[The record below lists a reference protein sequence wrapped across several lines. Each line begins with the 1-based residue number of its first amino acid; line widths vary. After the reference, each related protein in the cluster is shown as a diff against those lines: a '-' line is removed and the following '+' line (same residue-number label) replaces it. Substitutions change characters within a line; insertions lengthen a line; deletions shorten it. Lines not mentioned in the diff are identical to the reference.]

1 MSAPSDRHGRT
12 SPSHDRSQSQSALNT
27 SSSNSRLGIRLVPY
41 TPPRI
46 DPEERAP
53 SQASARPEPPAEDA
67 GNSRPSANYD
77 IQTIRNVGHWR
88 RSSEPVQPRGDE
100 SHATTPGS
108 ASPTPIASGF
118 SLARLGEE
126 RVSGMKPLVSPSGFG
141 QGGPTTTHRRSP
153 SEAATYT
160 TTTNASALR
169 ASRSAESPSPSPGQ
183 ARSLSR
189 RRNIIVLQPD
199 KTFAIVP
206 RNNDRD
212 SAISTSQSP
221 SFSLNSPPTAYSSV
235 RSSTLSTHERPSI
248 DVWTDSR
255 ADTPMTGFS
264 TVVPDLVSS
273 SPAPSNASS
282 STARLVDDP
291 TTSSPWN
298 YRMFGGLRKVPSTPD
313 HSKARP
319 AVEPETSVPPL
330 SPVPETTSSGKD
342 ETETGTI
349 VRRPSSTSVVSEVT
363 INTVSESTNYK
374 VYGPGSVGQE
384 SNDSLIFNS
393 PGPSNWEVLGDATSP
408 GPAFS
413 FTSPPSPIPEFS
425 LNSSPPETV
434 DGSESENYV
443 VHGGP
448 SVTVS
453 PSSSLV
459 TLGRKPRPSYSQ
471 ESLKV
476 APLRP
481 AGKRRSNENFGYYK
495 QRSRESLRSR
505 ANSLKTVSSIIGS
518 QNPAQSFLTVAP
530 VVINLG
536 PLTARVARGGGSSS
550 GSSSSSDNFP
560 WLPPPTPGSPAG
572 PSSPSLSIPPV
583 SMIQAHPHQW
593 SSQLSTVMSES
604 EESDPVTTRSVSP
617 LSEFAGGHRR
627 GNSWM
632 SRHSRQMQSISSSLA
647 DENVVVYTT
656 SGSESYPTSSSR
668 GGPSQMRTI
677 RDHDEHGDGIAD
689 LDSKPSITGLS
700 SMFTNSNGSSRGL
713 HSRSSSRASRAS
725 RTRANSLNSSIP
737 AWARV
742 YYGSGERRWLGRSPS
757 FITISE
763 AGSRPGSSG
772 LFPDEESP
780 IDDQFPPAIFSPRKR
795 AREVDQVAQRPY
807 SDQGDMDIEQGYPQN
822 YGVFRT
828 LREKTSSIWSPHLR
842 QDRRASRFSMWDPP
856 SVTWSADTGIMGKR
870 NVQIILFSL
879 GFIFPFAWMIAAVLP
894 LPDLYKLEA
903 TEISQGKKPESRFQ
917 PRLTDEKRY
926 DSARWWRNLN
936 RIMSIVGLL
945 IIGAVVALAVVGV
958 RQGWGHEE

>member
-12 SPSHDRSQSQSALNT
+12 SPSHDRSQSQSAL
-27 SSSNSRLGIRLVPY
+27 SSSTSNSRLGIRLVPY

-46 DPEERAP
+46 DPEDRAP
-53 SQASARPEPPAEDA
+53 SQASARPEPAEDA
-67 GNSRPSANYD
+67 GNQRSSANYD

-88 RSSEPVQPRGDE
+88 RSSEPVQPRG
-100 SHATTPGS
+100 
-108 ASPTPIASGF
+108 ASGF
-118 SLARLGEE
+118 SLARPDDE
-126 RVSGMKPLVSPSGFG
+126 RVSGMKPLVSPSGFS

-153 SEAATYT
+153 SDAATYT
-160 TTTNASALR
+160 TTANASALR

-189 RRNIIVLQPD
+189 RRNIIVLQAD

-206 RNNDRD
+206 RSNDRD
-212 SAISTSQSP
+212 SAVSTSQSP
-221 SFSLNSPPTAYSSV
+221 SQSLSSPPTTYSSV
-235 RSSTLSTHERPSI
+235 RSSTHSTHERPSI

-255 ADTPMTGFS
+255 ADTPMTGVS
-264 TVVPDLVSS
+264 TVVPDLTSS
-273 SPAPSNASS
+273 ERASPAPSNASS
-282 STARLVDDP
+282 STARLGGEDP

-319 AVEPETSVPPL
+319 AVEPETPVPPL

-363 INTVSESTNYK
+363 INTVSESSNYK
-374 VYGPGSVGQE
+374 VYGPGSVAQE
-384 SNDSLIFNS
+384 SSDSLIFNS
-393 PGPSNWEVLGDATSP
+393 PGPSNWEVLGNATPSP
-408 GPAFS
+408 VPAFS
-413 FTSPPSPIPEFS
+413 LTSPPSPIPEYS

-434 DGSESENYV
+434 DGNESENYV
-443 VHGGP
+443 VYGAQ

-481 AGKRRSNENFGYYK
+481 VGKRRSNENFGYYK

-505 ANSLKTVSSIIGS
+505 ANSLKAVSSIIGN
-518 QNPAQSFLTVAP
+518 QNPAQSLLTVAP
-530 VVINLG
+530 VVINLA

-550 GSSSSSDNFP
+550 GSSSSSDNVP
-560 WLPPPTPGSPAG
+560 WLPSPTPRSPAG

-583 SMIQAHPHQW
+583 PMIQAHPHQW

-604 EESDPVTTRSVSP
+604 EESDPVPTRSVSP
-617 LSEFAGGHRR
+617 LSESTGTGGHRR

-689 LDSKPSITGLS
+689 LDEKPSMTGLS

-713 HSRSSSRASRAS
+713 HSRSSSRASRTS

-742 YYGSGERRWLGRSPS
+742 YYGSGERRWLGKSPS
-757 FITISE
+757 FLTISE

-772 LFPDEESP
+772 LFGDEESP
-780 IDDQFPPAIFSPRKR
+780 IDDQFPPAIFSPRRR
-795 AREVDQVAQRPY
+795 AREVDQAGQRPY
-807 SDQGDMDIEQGYPQN
+807 SDQADMDIEQGYPQN

-870 NVQIILFSL
+870 NAQIVLFSI
-879 GFIFPFAWMIAAVLP
+879 GFIFPLAWMIAAVLP
-894 LPDLYKLEA
+894 LPALYKLEG
-903 TEISQGKKPESRFQ
+903 TEISQGKKPETRFQ
-917 PRLTDEKRY
+917 PRLIDEKRY

-936 RIMSIVGLL
+936 RIMSLVGLL
-945 IIGAVVALAVVGV
+945 IIGAVVALAVIGV
-958 RQGWGHEE
+958 KQGWGHEE